1 MKKRTLLFS
10 VLERAGLKGEK
21 RNCRR
26 TGLRKALKKIPT
38 KHLRKVLETLLGV
51 VKAVRV
57 EESLPCTTGLL

>member
-21 RNCRR
+21 RNCR

-38 KHLRKVLETLLGV
+38 KHLRKVLGTPLGV
-51 VKAVRV
+51 VKGLSV
-57 EESLPCTTGLL
+57 EERLPCTTGLL